1 MTQKQAWRNS
11 MDKSKLEGHIAHLI
25 QHHADLEKQIKEG
38 RSNYVGDAKL
48 AKVKQE
54 RLIVKRQIEE
64 TKDKLKAL

>member
-1 MTQKQAWRNS
+1 
-11 MDKSKLEGHIAHLI
+11 MDKGKLESHIERLV